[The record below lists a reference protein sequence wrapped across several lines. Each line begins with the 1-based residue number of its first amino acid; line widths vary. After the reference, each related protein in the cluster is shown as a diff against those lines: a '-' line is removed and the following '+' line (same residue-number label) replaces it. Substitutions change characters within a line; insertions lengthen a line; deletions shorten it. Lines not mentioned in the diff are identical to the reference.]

1 MSEHGSLL
9 GRQVA
14 HPQRY
19 APELLEAIPRQAGR
33 LPYGLNEGAWPFFGA
48 DRWRAYE
55 ISWLMPGGKPMV
67 AVGELTFAAGLPNL
81 VESKSLKLYLNS
93 LNQECFA
100 TMAEVERRI
109 AADLTARLGGEVRV
123 RLQSLASYH
132 PAWQPLPGSSLDELE
147 VAISDY
153 LPRPELLR
161 VAGDE
166 VVEQLHSHLLRSN
179 CPVTGQPDWGS
190 VLIDYQGVSIDR
202 SGLLAYLISYRCH
215 SGFHEACTEQIFI
228 DILNHCRPRQLTV
241 ATWYLRR
248 GGLEIN
254 CWRSTQQSAG
264 LNLRLAR
271 Q

>member
-1 MSEHGSLL
+1 MNEHGSLL

-33 LPYGLNEGAWPFFGA
+33 LSHGASETGWPFFGA
-48 DRWRAYE
+48 DQWRAYE
-55 ISWLMPGGKPMV
+55 ISWLTPSGKPVV
-67 AVGELTFAAGLPNL
+67 AVGELTFDAGLPNL

-93 LNQECFA
+93 LNQECFSSL
-100 TMAEVERRI
+100 AEVEQRI
-109 AADLTARLGGEVRV
+109 ATDLTARLGGAVQV
-123 RLQSLASYH
+123 RLQLLASYR
-132 PAWQPLPGSSLDELE
+132 PDWQSLPGVSLDTLE

-153 LPRPELLR
+153 LPRPELLST
-161 VAGDE
+161 AGEE
-166 VVEQLHSHLLRSN
+166 VGEQLHSHLLRSN

-190 VLIDYQGVSIDR
+190 VLIDYQGASIDR

-228 DILNHCRPRQLTV
+228 DILTRCRPQRLTV

-254 CWRSTQQSAG
+254 CWRSTHQATAP
-264 LNLRLAR
+264 NLRLAR